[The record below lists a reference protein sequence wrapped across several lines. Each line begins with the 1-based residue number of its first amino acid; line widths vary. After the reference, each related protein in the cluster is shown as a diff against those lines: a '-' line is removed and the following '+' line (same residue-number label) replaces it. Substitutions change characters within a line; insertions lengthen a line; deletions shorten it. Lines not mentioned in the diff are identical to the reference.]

1 MRKGGR
7 LSRKY
12 MIALVALVTSAL
24 LASGAVQLYG
34 SYNEAKAA
42 LVALQYEK
50 ARGAASRIETFVK
63 EIERQ
68 LGWTTQPQ
76 LVGSAAALDQRRQD
90 SIRLL
95 RQVPPITELSHLD
108 PAGREQLRISRLA
121 MDVVGSQTDYSP
133 DPKFREAKAGRTY
146 FGPVYFR
153 KESEPYMTI
162 AMPQSG
168 GGVTVAEVNLKFIW
182 DVVSQIK
189 VGKAGLAYVVDR
201 NGALI
206 AHPDISLVLQ
216 KTTLDNLEQVKAAL
230 TPGREDVTIARDPK
244 GREVLTAHSAIAP
257 LGWVVLVEQP
267 AEEAFE
273 PLRASARRTGLLVV
287 AGIVLS
293 VVVSALLARRMARP
307 IQVLQESAAK
317 IGAGDLGHRI
327 ELHSGDELETLADEF
342 NQMTGRLRESHANLE
357 QKVEDRTR
365 ELTETLEQ
373 QTATAEIL
381 RVISSSPTDVQPVFD
396 AIAAKALDL
405 CRATTG
411 WVYRFDGELI
421 HIAAAHSLRPEAVE
435 VVRQSYPTPPSRGG
449 ATARAVL
456 SRTIVY
462 IPNIGED
469 KEYRLEALAQAAAYL
484 SVLAVPML
492 LESKPIGVITV
503 TGAEAGAFS
512 QRQIAL
518 LQTFADQAVIA
529 IENVRLFKELQARTA
544 ELTRSVGELEALG
557 EVGRAISSTLD
568 FETVLATIVSRANDL
583 AESDGGAIYEFDE
596 ATRVFRLRATDRFPE
611 EFAAIL
617 KATTLV
623 YGEGAIGRAAMT
635 REPIQVPDVTDPGA
649 YSSRIRDAL
658 VQAGYRSLL
667 AVPLV
672 SEDEVVGALVVN
684 RRAAGEFPP
693 RTVEL
698 LRTFATQS
706 ALAIQN
712 ARLFGEIEEKG
723 RQLEVANQHKS
734 EFLASVS
741 HELRTPL
748 NAIIGFSEVMLER
761 LFGEVNEKQEE
772 YLNDILSSGRHL
784 LSLINDILD
793 LAKIEAGRMELE
805 PGDFDLPQAV
815 DNTLILVRERAL
827 RRGIALE
834 RWVDPRLG
842 EIKGDERKIKQVLLN
857 LLSNAVKFTPEGGRI
872 EVRAVVA
879 DGTAEISVSD
889 TGVGIA
895 PEDHEAV
902 FEEFRQ
908 VGTDYARK
916 HEGTGLGLA
925 LARKFVELHGG
936 RIWVKSQVGQGS
948 TFTFAIPMRPPWQA
962 S

>member
-76 LVGSAAALDQRRQD
+76 LVGSAAAMDQRRQD

-108 PAGREQLRISRLA
+108 SAGREQLRISRLA
-121 MDVVGSQTDYSP
+121 MDVVGSQTDYSQ

-201 NGALI
+201 SGALI

-216 KTTLDNLEQVKAAL
+216 KTSLDNLEQVKAAL
-230 TPGREDVTIARDPK
+230 TPGREEVTIARDPK

-267 AEEAFE
+267 LEEAVE
-273 PLRASARRTGLLVV
+273 PLRASARRTGFLVV

-293 VVVSALLARRMARP
+293 IVVSALLARRMARP

-342 NQMTGRLRESHANLE
+342 NQMTGRLRESHATLE

-421 HIAAAHSLRPEAVE
+421 HIAAAHSLRPEAVK

-469 KEYRLEALAQAAAYL
+469 SEYRLEALAQAAAYL

-492 LESKPIGVITV
+492 LEGKPIGVITV

-544 ELTRSVGELEALG
+544 DLTRSVGELEALG

-611 EFAAIL
+611 EFAVIL
-617 KATTLV
+617 RATTLV

-635 REPIQVPDVTDPGA
+635 REPIQVPDVTDPAA

-712 ARLFGEIEEKG
+712 ARLFGEIEDKS

-895 PEDHEAV
+895 PEDYEAV